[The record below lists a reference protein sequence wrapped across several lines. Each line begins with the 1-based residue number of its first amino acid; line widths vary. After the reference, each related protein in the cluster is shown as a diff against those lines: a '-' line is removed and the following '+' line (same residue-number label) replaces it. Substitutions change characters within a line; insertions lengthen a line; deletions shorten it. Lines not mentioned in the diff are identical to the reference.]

1 VPCSDETMTNELNL
15 LALHG
20 IPSVRPGDN
29 IALLLLDA
37 LDNAGISLQDGDILV
52 IAQKIVSKAEGRTVL
67 LADVKP
73 GKEAI
78 EVAEKTGKDPR
89 LVELILRESEGIS
102 RMAPGVLIVRHRLG
116 FTSANAGIDRSNVSQ
131 ELEGEQVLLLPVD
144 PDKSAAQISRELH
157 MHTNVQV
164 GVVISDSHG
173 RPFRL
178 GTIGVAIGV
187 AGIPSLWDRRGESDL
202 YGYQL
207 QHTDVGVGDEL
218 AAAAGLLMGQGSEG
232 QPAVLIRGL
241 ELSGAAG
248 TARDLVRPPEKDLYF

>member
-1 VPCSDETMTNELNL
+1 MTHELNL
-15 LALHG
+15 FALSG

-37 LDNAGISLQDGDILV
+37 LDDAGISLQDGDILV
-52 IAQKIVSKAEGRTVL
+52 IAQKIISKAEGRMIL
-67 LADVKP
+67 LSDVVP
-73 GKEAI
+73 GIKAV
-78 EVAEKTGKDPR
+78 EVAEETGKDPR
-89 LVELILRESEGIS
+89 LVELILKESEGIS

-131 ELEGEQVLLLPVD
+131 EFEREQVLLLPVD
-144 PDKSAAQISRELH
+144 PDKSAAQIGREIRKR
-157 MHTNVQV
+157 TNAQI

-178 GTIGVAIGV
+178 GTTGVAIGV
-187 AGIPSLWDRRGESDL
+187 AGIPALWDRRGESDL
-202 YGYQL
+202 YGYRL

-241 ELSGAAG
+241 ELPGAAG

>member
-1 VPCSDETMTNELNL
+1 MTNELNL

-29 IALLLLDA
+29 IVLLLLDA

>member
-1 VPCSDETMTNELNL
+1 MTNELNL